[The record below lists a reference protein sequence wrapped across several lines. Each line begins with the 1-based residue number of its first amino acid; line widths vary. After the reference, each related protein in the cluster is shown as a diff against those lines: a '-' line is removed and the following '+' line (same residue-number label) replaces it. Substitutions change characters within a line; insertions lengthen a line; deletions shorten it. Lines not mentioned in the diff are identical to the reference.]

1 MASPRS
7 ITPGI
12 LISVEFSN
20 HTLAGLNGQING
32 SALKYYIHESEGDVV
47 LDNGSRARSVGHSA
61 EDIAFINDIF
71 LRLDPL
77 IELDFLKQDSFE
89 GTLLDIYSLDQF
101 SEWDESIVG
110 QVVDQGAYEN
120 SYWDVLWRDTDG
132 EARLSIFD
140 ASTIVHEIGHA
151 LGLSHPEEDP
161 YNEEWNTSDTIMSYN
176 EGDNG
181 WDTWFS
187 TADIE
192 ALQLIWGI
200 ESGQAIFP
208 INSNSGTSSS
218 AAQGGYY
225 IGTNREDE
233 ITGTNNN
240 DRIQTIAG
248 NDFIY
253 ARGGDDIIYPGKGE
267 DFAWGGDGADIFS
280 INTRHLK
287 GPKTIDYIMDFQD
300 GADKIILKGSTRG
313 LAIESYRDNS
323 YISKNGNILAWI
335 DRVESALL
343 NWDSAHL
350 IT

>member
-47 LDNGSRARSVGHSA
+47 LDNGSRARSVGPSA

-140 ASTIVHEIGHA
+140 A
-151 LGLSHPEEDP
+151 
-161 YNEEWNTSDTIMSYN
+161 
-176 EGDNG
+176 
-181 WDTWFS
+181 
-187 TADIE
+187 
-192 ALQLIWGI
+192 
-200 ESGQAIFP
+200 
-208 INSNSGTSSS
+208 
-218 AAQGGYY
+218 
-225 IGTNREDE
+225 
-233 ITGTNNN
+233 
-240 DRIQTIAG
+240 
-248 NDFIY
+248 
-253 ARGGDDIIYPGKGE
+253 
-267 DFAWGGDGADIFS
+267 
-280 INTRHLK
+280 
-287 GPKTIDYIMDFQD
+287 
-300 GADKIILKGSTRG
+300 
-313 LAIESYRDNS
+313 
-323 YISKNGNILAWI
+323 
-335 DRVESALL
+335 
-343 NWDSAHL
+343 
-350 IT
+350 